1 MERNGKPQ
9 LGHESV
15 SDMDLLFG
23 PAQVSDVDRGAP
35 ELADQTHIFL
45 DSNSSASFGKN
56 RESEEPKLQRDFDFS
71 PIPQLDDL
79 TFAIRYV
86 LFDKS
91 MQQGVFDHIV
101 DFVQKYQEEQP
112 NYCVLPEESKMMGYL
127 FEDSQFAFY
136 SLQLFRHADTLGL
149 SCDLYDGFAPTLN
162 PFWNALKSDLIDAQL
177 VSQEDETFEDEED
190 DDLDFLDSDTED
202 GGLDG
207 FMLDLSIPS
216 MKYLNL
222 EDDQTVIESWV
233 QDIQDPNF
241 SQETLLSLSYNCQ
254 SETNLQI
261 LVDNYA
267 QDLFDSILASMSSS
281 MTAETLPSVR
291 SACVVLAE
299 LAKFSAVNVTEDH
312 IKVLID
318 QLAKWTLSPQKTTDL
333 MRSQEVATLLSK
345 CILPKFSELAKG
357 FLADIQTS
365 VLETIQ
371 KETEFDEVKHYVE
384 SYRQLYAQPV
394 R

>member
-1 MERNGKPQ
+1 MENGKPPQ
-9 LGHESV
+9 SGHEIK

-23 PAQVSDVDRGAP
+23 PPPGSDVERGAP
-35 ELADQTHIFL
+35 VYAEQVQHNLLTSPAQFVKH
-45 DSNSSASFGKN
+45 
-56 RESEEPKLQRDFDFS
+56 REVIEPKLQPDSFDFS
-71 PIPQLDDL
+71 VPQLDDL
-79 TFAIRYV
+79 AYAVRYV

-101 DFVQKYQEEQP
+101 DFVQNYQAEQP
-112 NYCVLPEESKMMGYL
+112 NYSILPEESKILGYL
-127 FEDSQFAFY
+127 FEECQFACY
-136 SLQLFRHADTLGL
+136 SLQMFRHADTIGL
-149 SCDLYDGFAPTLN
+149 SCDLMDGFAPTLN
-162 PFWNALKSDLIDAQL
+162 PFWNALRSALIDAQF
-177 VSQEDETFEDEED
+177 VSQEDETFEDEDD
-190 DDLDFLDSDTED
+190 DDLDFLDSDSED
-202 GGLDG
+202 GGLPG
-207 FMLDLSIPS
+207 FTLDLSGPS
-216 MKYLNL
+216 MKFLNL
-222 EDDQTVIESWV
+222 QDDQTVIENWV

-261 LVDNYA
+261 LVNNYA
-267 QDLFDSILASMSSS
+267 QDLFDSVLASMSS

-291 SACVVLAE
+291 SACVFLAE
-299 LAKFSAVNVTEDH
+299 LAKFSNVNVTEGH

-318 QLAKWTLSPQKTTDL
+318 QLAKWTLSQKKNSEV

-357 FLADIQTS
+357 VLANLQTD

-371 KETEFDEVKHYVE
+371 KETDFDEVKQYVGQ
-384 SYRQLYAQPV
+384 YRQLYAQQV